1 MQLLLFAF
9 AKNMNR
15 KKAILSIFLIGG
27 GATAS
32 FSGYKW
38 YSIHKTPD
46 LFFLDNHTALVADL
60 TETIIPATGTPGA
73 KIAMAHLT
81 VISMIK
87 EVADRKTKNIFIEG
101 LKDVQQYASANYNKL
116 FTELSAAQQQEVVNH
131 FREKGKNYSGI
142 MGKIKNKFMGKSFF
156 HVLKEY
162 TTIAFC
168 TSKTGATQTLA
179 YDYIPG
185 KYNACMP
192 LAPGQKSWATK

>member
-60 TETIIPATGTPGA
+60 TETIIPSTGTPGA

>member
-1 MQLLLFAF
+1 
-9 AKNMNR
+9 MNR

-60 TETIIPATGTPGA
+60 ANTIIPATDTPGA
-73 KIAMAHLT
+73 KIALAHLT

-87 EVADRKTKNIFIEG
+87 DVADRKTKNIFIEG

-116 FTELSAAQQQEVVNH
+116 FTALSAVQQQEVVSH

-192 LAPGQKSWATK
+192 MTPGQKSWATK